1 MALEVEEIVD
11 GGVHA
16 QGHCH
21 VNDLSLPSSSLSP
34 DFGAGQQ
41 APLGFTDRAPPATD
55 SYSIPRRLKLM
66 RMPARSL
73 RPVGGY
79 GQVIL
84 TMPS

>member
-34 DFGAGQQ
+34 DFGAGQ
-41 APLGFTDRAPPATD
+41 
-55 SYSIPRRLKLM
+55 
-66 RMPARSL
+66 
-73 RPVGGY
+73 
-79 GQVIL
+79 
-84 TMPS
+84 